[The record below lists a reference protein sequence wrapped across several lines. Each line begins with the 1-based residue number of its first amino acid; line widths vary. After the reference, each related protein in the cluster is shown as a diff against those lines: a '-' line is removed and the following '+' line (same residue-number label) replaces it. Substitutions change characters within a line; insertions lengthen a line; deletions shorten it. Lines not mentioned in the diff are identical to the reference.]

1 MALVTKEF
9 KLDLA
14 PGQLRPVVNASQ
26 GDTGYTAKLRGKK
39 PDKTVFEY
47 TATVSGSSVTFSTTE
62 QMTIISGQVE
72 CELVFSNSGD
82 VIASANFLLIVED
95 SPYNPDALSES
106 EVTSLADVVTDV
118 LEENPALVPTANLA
132 AAVGPYVED
141 WLDDNGAVVKTQ
153 SVAGFGHYDEHRG
166 GMFDSGAWST
176 NEFGANS
183 ARARSHPIPPEVY
196 AVSCTSDYSFCVGV
210 WTDGVYTGYVK
221 TNGTVS
227 TSTSSILWTTSFD
240 IAGLRGSYP
249 SSEIRL
255 LVKNSSGTTITV
267 GPLTDAF
274 TWSCIVTED
283 LKTHFPFNNNSFEF
297 DGVSKFNSNNFV
309 AGNMSNAA
317 VSVAASDKSA
327 AVSYMTF
334 NFPKSATISA
344 NDGYRFGI
352 HLLDNDGNFVSD
364 PGWKQSYDM
373 PAGQNFKII
382 VTNWP
387 RNYQNLIDDATAQSW
402 IEQIT
407 LTTEFQKK
415 INPAAG
421 SYHYFG
427 ERVTLNRNTYNC
439 SLLFNTTKPSE
450 ITTGWQGSTVYDGKL
465 FRLADTGM
473 CAIYELGNST
483 ALASFDL
490 GSKASDNHANSC
502 SFGAEKYSE
511 SSAFPMLYVTAGSGT
526 QIKLVVED
534 IHENNGVYTSTQV
547 QEITYDKASLA
558 AAGFIDGW
566 GWPCWTVDAEKGYLY
581 TIGSIRQSS
590 STPNPS
596 SDNTNKMVFNKFKIP
611 DKSIT
616 SVTLTASDL
625 LEQWTTPFEPM
636 LTQGACYYNGY
647 IFAVYGLG
655 ASYQNAVCV
664 YDTVQRAMVARLDS
678 TLNQDPLYNQE
689 PEDCSVF
696 DGKLI
701 VSTVGNNMYSVE
713 FI

>member
-1 MALVTKEF
+1 M
-9 KLDLA
+9 
-14 PGQLRPVVNASQ
+14 
-26 GDTGYTAKLRGKK
+26 
-39 PDKTVFEY
+39 
-47 TATVSGSSVTFSTTE
+47 
-62 QMTIISGQVE
+62 
-72 CELVFSNSGD
+72 
-82 VIASANFLLIVED
+82 
-95 SPYNPDALSES
+95 
-106 EVTSLADVVTDV
+106 
-118 LEENPALVPTANLA
+118 
-132 AAVGPYVED
+132 
-141 WLDDNGAVVKTQ
+141 
-153 SVAGFGHYDEHRG
+153 
-166 GMFDSGAWST
+166 
-176 NEFGANS
+176 
-183 ARARSHPIPPEVY
+183 
-196 AVSCTSDYSFCVGV
+196 
-210 WTDGVYTGYVK
+210 
-221 TNGTVS
+221 
-227 TSTSSILWTTSFD
+227 
-240 IAGLRGSYP
+240 
-249 SSEIRL
+249 
-255 LVKNSSGTTITV
+255 
-267 GPLTDAF
+267 
-274 TWSCIVTED
+274 
-283 LKTHFPFNNNSFEF
+283 
-297 DGVSKFNSNNFV
+297 
-309 AGNMSNAA
+309 
-317 VSVAASDKSA
+317 
-327 AVSYMTF
+327 
-334 NFPKSATISA
+334 
-344 NDGYRFGI
+344 
-352 HLLDNDGNFVSD
+352 
-364 PGWKQSYDM
+364 
-373 PAGQNFKII
+373 
-382 VTNWP
+382 
-387 RNYQNLIDDATAQSW
+387 
-402 IEQIT
+402 
-407 LTTEFQKK
+407 
-415 INPAAG
+415 
-421 SYHYFG
+421 
-427 ERVTLNRNTYNC
+427 
-439 SLLFNTTKPSE
+439 FNTTKPSE